1 MLSPHRRSSFLTLG
15 GAPRFHRFR
24 IGCQVIDL
32 GECRS
37 VGFQHL
43 YRISLEHL
51 LYVAIGVSKITKD
64 QGTRRTGVHTGRL
77 QSVFQ
82 SVPAELTFL
91 CYLLQRIEISD
102 GVGAGGYAVFAPDAP
117 MRVHYDDAVIEL
129 ICRSS
134 RTVAQA

>member
-51 LYVAIGVSKITKD
+51 RYVTTGVSKITKD
-64 QGTRRTGVHTGRL
+64 QGARWTGVHTGRL
-77 QSVFQ
+77 QSIFQ
-82 SVPAELTFL
+82 SVPAELALL
-91 CYLLQRIEISD
+91 CNLLQRTEISD
-102 GVGAGGYAVFAPDAP
+102 GVGTRGNAVFAPDAP
-117 MRVHYDDAVIEL
+117 MGVYHYN
-129 ICRSS
+129 
-134 RTVAQA
+134 